1 MNSSRLRALSCII
14 AASFFSASF
23 DSTAQDS
30 RAAESSYVVV
40 KAGSAGDDAYLL
52 NWSKGLAA
60 AEIRNWARGA
70 GVRLNRQRGPVEN
83 DCARFVGRYG
93 SRVRF
98 QGLDRNRIYRVLID
112 FVGFSNPRGTDI
124 QARLE
129 ISAGGMVLRSLS
141 FGDLGGEGSLCL
153 IEVPYSMTQGG
164 ELELFFRE
172 YSSTGGYFG
181 VWSIVLADR
190 PDIPSKI
197 LGPAEGER
205 VSEGMEPRTGPLEL
219 KPSLKKLRP
228 GERQESRKA
237 PGMKREDSNAAER
250 VKIKK
255 GVLEKAGEKGEG
267 TKPSV
272 KAGKTRWKKAV
283 PEKKKPGPEKKGKEQ
298 SAADGE
304 KKQSVKKNEPATD
317 KPREK
322 SSRDGEGEKPAPK
335 IELPREPD
343 GSTRLRQPDDPLVP
357 EIKGPDEKKNAPPR
371 LPRVEDKARPYPD
384 TNP

>member
-14 AASFFSASF
+14 AASFLSASI

-30 RAAESSYVVV
+30 PAAESPYVVV
-40 KAGSAGDDAYLL
+40 KAGSAGDDAHLL
-52 NWSKGLAA
+52 DWSKGLTA

-83 DCARFVGRYG
+83 DIARFVGRYG

-112 FVGFSNPRGTDI
+112 FVGFSNPRGIDI

-129 ISAGGMVLRSLS
+129 ISAGGTVLRSLG
-141 FGDLGGEGSLCL
+141 FGDLGGERSLCL

-164 ELELFFRE
+164 ELELLFRE
-172 YSSTGGYFG
+172 YSPTGGYFG

-190 PDIPSKI
+190 PDIPVKI
-197 LGPAEGER
+197 LSPAEGER
-205 VSEGMEPRTGPLEL
+205 ISEGMEPHTGPLEL

-228 GERQESRKA
+228 GEKQGAGKA
-237 PGMKREDSNAAER
+237 PGMKSEGSGTVER
-250 VKIKK
+250 AKIKK
-255 GVLEKAGEKGEG
+255 GAPEKAGEKGDG
-267 TKPSV
+267 ARPPV
-272 KAGKTRWKKAV
+272 KTGKSRGKAAV
-283 PEKKKPGPEKKGKEQ
+283 PEKKKP
-298 SAADGE
+298 
-304 KKQSVKKNEPATD
+304 EPD

-322 SSRDGEGEKPAPK
+322 SSRGGEGKNPAPK

-343 GSTRLRQPDDPLVP
+343 GSMRLRQPDDPPAP

-371 LPRVEDKARPYPD
+371 LPRVEDKTKGLSD
-384 TNP
+384 TIP